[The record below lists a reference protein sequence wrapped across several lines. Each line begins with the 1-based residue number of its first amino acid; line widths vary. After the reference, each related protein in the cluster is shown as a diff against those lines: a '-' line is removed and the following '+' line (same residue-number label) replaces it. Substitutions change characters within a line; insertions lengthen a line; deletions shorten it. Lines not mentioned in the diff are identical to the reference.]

1 MRCVSFAKLFEEKYA
16 TKPKSYW
23 SHTHTKN
30 HSQQTP
36 LQSLKSTALP
46 PLLTKLDLA
55 PPTRHALV
63 KKMSPAEI
71 QLRREKGLCFTC
83 DEKYSPSHKCPNKH
97 YLWFHLDED
106 DSPDASVLDVM
117 SVPDNTEPIL
127 PSEPHLSFNALKGS
141 AGIGTMRFK
150 GFINGLPVQIL
161 LDSGSSDNFLQP
173 RIANCLKLSVEPIPH
188 FNVLVGNGS
197 AMVVE
202 GLIKRLEVTIQ
213 NHVIELPVYLL
224 PISGA
229 DLVLGASW
237 LATLGAHISDYST
250 LSLKFML
257 DDKFVTLTG
266 EQNKLPDQ
274 AQFHHLRRMIHTDA
288 IAEMYSLHFQHFGPS
303 QDHFLDLPQDME
315 PELALLLHTYQQVF
329 AVPCGLPPPRSQ
341 NHSIPLVHG
350 SNPIKV
356 KPYRYPFSQK
366 QQIEKMVQEML
377 HEGII
382 VPNNSPF
389 SSPIILVKKKDGT

>member
-1 MRCVSFAKLFEEKYA
+1 M
-16 TKPKSYW
+16 
-23 SHTHTKN
+23 
-30 HSQQTP
+30 
-36 LQSLKSTALP
+36 
-46 PLLTKLDLA
+46 
-55 PPTRHALV
+55 
-63 KKMSPAEI
+63 
-71 QLRREKGLCFTC
+71 
-83 DEKYSPSHKCPNKH
+83 
-97 YLWFHLDED
+97 
-106 DSPDASVLDVM
+106 
-117 SVPDNTEPIL
+117 
-127 PSEPHLSFNALKGS
+127 
-141 AGIGTMRFK
+141 
-150 GFINGLPVQIL
+150 
-161 LDSGSSDNFLQP
+161 DSGSLDNFLQP

-237 LATLGAHISDYST
+237 LATVGAHISDYST